1 MMAEFESLRDVH
13 DEKVRNDKL
22 ETARKSR
29 EKGQIAEEDR
39 RKKMNELRLSID
51 KRMEEAARGSPGRE
65 P

>member
-39 RKKMNELRLSID
+39 RKKMNELRQSID
-51 KRMEEAARGSPGRE
+51 KRMEEAVRGSPGRE